1 MRKEFPLTEDEE
13 EAFEALGGFEAYME
27 VVDRILREHGI
38 LRSLYSKA
46 EREQIRRGRRPKGI
60 IEFRYDA
67 EKSIM
72 AHFADLLEQA
82 EDVQQDA
89 GGTTSVG
96 AMMLHLVGA
105 KLDLTLGEGKIEHHG
120 FSATDN
126 AAMRYGH
133 FQIENLVIYVTA
145 YPIQALARKCAENL
159 QSGAQTFDYHHGRWI
174 V

>member
-72 AHFADLLEQA
+72 AHFADLLRA
-82 EDVQQDA
+82 SR
-89 GGTTSVG
+89 GR
-96 AMMLHLVGA
+96 
-105 KLDLTLGEGKIEHHG
+105 
-120 FSATDN
+120 
-126 AAMRYGH
+126 AA
-133 FQIENLVIYVTA
+133 
-145 YPIQALARKCAENL
+145 
-159 QSGAQTFDYHHGRWI
+159 GRWRHNFCWSNDAAPCRSKTRLDARRRQD
-174 V
+174 